1 VNNHSPINMIKERL
15 NKLKRYFRKYR
26 KLPTYEEMLSLFSVS
41 SKNSVFKTI
50 TKLVDFGFIRRVG
63 KSLSPTSK
71 FFALPILGTVPAGFP
86 IIADEDRKYLTLDEY
101 LIEDPISSF
110 LFTVRGDSLI
120 GEGIM
125 DGDLVVVGK
134 GNKAFPG
141 DIVLAEIDKEWTLK
155 ILRKN
160 NRNQRYYL
168 EAANPKYPPF
178 FPLQEMNIFGVVR
191 AVIRRLRN

>member
-1 VNNHSPINMIKERL
+1 MLKERL
-15 NKLKRYFRKYR
+15 NKLKRFFRKYR
-26 KLPTYEEMLSLFSVS
+26 RLPTYEEMLHLFSVS

-50 TKLVDFGFIRRVG
+50 SKFIDLGFIRKTG

-71 FFALPILGTVPAGFP
+71 FFGLPILGTVPAGFP

-101 LIEDPISSF
+101 LIEDPVSSF

-134 GNKAFPG
+134 GNRAYPG
-141 DIVLAEIDKEWTLK
+141 DVVLAEIDKEWTLK

-160 NRNQRYYL
+160 SQNQRYYL

-178 FPLQEMNIFGVVR
+178 FPLQEMNIFGVVK

>member
-1 VNNHSPINMIKERL
+1 MNMIKERL

>member
-1 VNNHSPINMIKERL
+1 MIKERL

-101 LIEDPISSF
+101 LIEVPISSF